1 MLDGQSNKKKKK
13 IDALI
18 ILHQKAVKPTTI
30 LLQNMKAK
38 KKKKNDTLV
47 ILHKINVKTINFTT
61 KNLQTNIA
69 MNVINLILTT

>member
-1 MLDGQSNKKKKK
+1 
-13 IDALI
+13 
-18 ILHQKAVKPTTI
+18 
-30 LLQNMKAK
+30 MKAK

-69 MNVINLILTT
+69 MNVINLILTA

>member
-1 MLDGQSNKKKKK
+1 MLDSQSNKKKK

-18 ILHQKAVKPTTI
+18 ILHQKAVKTTTI
-30 LLQNMKAK
+30 LLQNMKA

-61 KNLQTNIA
+61 INLQTDIA
-69 MNVINLILTT
+69 MNVINLI